1 MREDGYVMPRH
12 PMHGVEATSSRT
24 ALTAPDSAAAR
35 AERELWHEFR
45 DLGALLNNALNE
57 TLRIH
62 AGPAWRVFQ
71 VCNFCWVSEFFP
83 SPLSL
88 VTSAL
93 ALPQTQLP
101 LCLVR
106 W

>member
-1 MREDGYVMPRH
+1 M
-12 PMHGVEATSSRT
+12 
-24 ALTAPDSAAAR
+24 
-35 AERELWHEFR
+35 WQEFR
-45 DLGALLNNALNE
+45 DLGASLNNTLNE

-62 AGPAWRVFQ
+62 VGPAWRVFH
-71 VCNFCWVSEFFP
+71 VRNFCWGSEFFP
-83 SPLSL
+83 SPLSV